1 MRVASSVLFG
11 AKWELQPG
19 RQHLRELGEA
29 APKRQGVKLSTYI
42 ILVEGEYMQSSTY
55 FSKRLLLVWW
65 TLLVTRN
72 NHHHEGFWCLMTR
85 YKNWTHKIGWEYLT
99 IWRPVLPVF
108 PWAPSAS
115 FLLSMLNSEAA
126 AAHGLILV
134 EADGK
139 HPWQVPS
146 CRWHAWTQCLHCRLG
161 ANQEQETCLE
171 KMDILKERE
180 EKGRE
185 EEKRYS

>member
-29 APKRQGVKLSTYI
+29 APKRQEEKVSIYMIFAEEGIHAVKHIFFQKASTSLVNFASHKEQSSPWR
-42 ILVEGEYMQSSTY
+42 ILVLNDEI
-55 FSKRLLLVWW
+55 
-65 TLLVTRN
+65 
-72 NHHHEGFWCLMTR
+72 
-85 YKNWTHKIGWEYLT
+85 KNWTHKIGWEYLT